1 MADEVIKL
9 QSLRKEDI
17 PADLRA
23 ETYFDFN
30 THSFEHQVLLEQAD
44 SVYAAILGIDEY
56 ATKWLAD
63 TIAKKRSSARAFKNK
78 TPKPTHTIGN
88 FEVLL
93 EDGVVFEPAR
103 IIGRVP
109 ALRGPSQKDD
119 IRYSIYVGKDARV
132 IGADIYLEKG
142 SIYIGAETTIEP
154 GVGIKGPVIIGKET
168 ELRQG
173 AYLRGDC
180 IIGNGC
186 VIRGEIKNCVL
197 MDKANFP
204 HPSYLG
210 DSLCGYMTHFGNQ
223 ATTANL
229 GIFAGLV
236 EKHKR
241 KPLVIR
247 CNGRA
252 YDIGNPKMGICMGD
266 YSQVGCNCVS
276 DPGTFLK
283 PYTITYPLARIS
295 KGFYGPNEI
304 LKNKPLEHGVIER
317 SPYKPQ
323 RLPSQDGAAGKPPA

>member
-30 THSFEHQVLLEQAD
+30 AHPFEHQSLFEKTD
-44 SVYAAILGIDEY
+44 SVYAAILGISEY

-63 TIAKKRSSARAFKNK
+63 TIAEKRSAARAFNNK
-78 TPKPTHTIGN
+78 TPKPAHTIGN

-109 ALRGPSQKDD
+109 APQKARRKDD
-119 IRYSIYVGKDARV
+119 ISYSVYVCKGARV
-132 IGADIYLEKG
+132 IGADIYLENG
-142 SIYIGAETTIEP
+142 NIYIGAETTVEP
-154 GVGIKGPVIIGKET
+154 GVGIKGPVIIGKKTET
-168 ELRQG
+168 RQG

-186 VIRGEIKNCVL
+186 TIRGEIKNCVL

-236 EKHKR
+236 EKHQR
-241 KPLVIR
+241 KPLVVH
-247 CNGRA
+247 CGGKD

-266 YSQVGCNCVS
+266 FSQVGCNCVS

-283 PYTITYPLARIS
+283 PYTITYSLARIS

-317 SPYKPQ
+317 SPYKP
-323 RLPSQDGAAGKPPA
+323 PT

>member
-9 QSLRKEDI
+9 KDLNKKDI
-17 PADLRA
+17 PADLQA

-30 THSFEHQVLLEQAD
+30 AHPFEHQALFEQTD
-44 SVYAAILGIDEY
+44 SVYAAILGISEY

-63 TIAKKRSSARAFKNK
+63 TIAKKRSAARAFNNK
-78 TPKPTHTIGN
+78 TPKPAHTIGN

-103 IIGRVP
+103 VIGRDP
-109 ALRGPSQKDD
+109 APQRPGQKDD
-119 IRYSIYVGKDARV
+119 LSYSIYVGKGARV
-132 IGADIYLEKG
+132 IGADIYLENG
-142 SIYIGAETTIEP
+142 NIYIGAETTVEP
-154 GVGIKGPVIIGKET
+154 GVGIKGPVIIGKKT
-168 ELRQG
+168 EIRQC

-186 VIRGEIKNCVL
+186 TIRGEIKNCVL

-236 EKHKR
+236 DKQQR
-241 KPLVIR
+241 KPLVVR
-247 CNGRA
+247 CDGKA

-266 YSQVGCNCVS
+266 FSQVGCNCVS

-283 PYTITYPLARIS
+283 PYTITYSLARIP

-317 SPYKPQ
+317 SPY
-323 RLPSQDGAAGKPPA
+323 RPPT

>member
-1 MADEVIKL
+1 MTDEVIKL

-30 THSFEHQVLLEQAD
+30 THSFEHQGLFERAD

-63 TIAKKRSSARAFKNK
+63 TIAKKRSAAKAFNNK
-78 TPKPTHTIGN
+78 APKPAHIIGN

-109 ALRGPSQKDD
+109 PLRGPSQKDEGSRLAGSHD
-119 IRYSIYVGKDARV
+119 LRYSIYVGKDAKI
-132 IGADIYLEKG
+132 IGTDIYLENG
-142 SIYIGAETTIEP
+142 SIYIGAGTTVEP

-317 SPYKPQ
+317 SPYE
-323 RLPSQDGAAGKPPA
+323 PPA